1 MAVAIRFD
9 LMDTPKTF
17 TQMSEPKRYGHKAI
31 IYPKSDDD
39 TYITIP
45 IEESNG
51 QWVSYTEYIM
61 LKAELRSKVMDG
73 ISDIGQ
79 LGEQSAEIANLKA
92 ENEELHKDYEALADE
107 HTKLIDRNA
116 RLKAEVERLTAMA
129 NENDHLHKGIYS
141 LSLNVVQLKDEVER
155 LRKAGDLLCFHYI
168 SLGRERWPD
177 DPLPSSVKAWNAAK
191 DGKPSV

>member
-1 MAVAIRFD
+1 MAIRLD
-9 LMDTPKTF
+9 LMDTPETF

-61 LKAELRSKVMDG
+61 LKAELRRVVMDG
-73 ISDIGQ
+73 ISDIGR

-92 ENEELHKDYEALADE
+92 E
-107 HTKLIDRNA
+107 
-116 RLKAEVERLTAMA
+116 
-129 NENDHLHKGIYS
+129 
-141 LSLNVVQLKDEVER
+141 VER
-155 LRKAGDLLCFHYI
+155 LRIAGNVLETALRCRRLGWPYEPLVI
-168 SLGRERWPD
+168 SEAIHR
-177 DPLPSSVKAWNAAK
+177 WNAAK
-191 DGKPSV
+191 EGKQS